1 MLKRI
6 TQKNKLTMK
15 KTGTKSRFLLYNILL
30 DVIVFVLY
38 LIVSIVA
45 IIVAI
50 TGSSDSFDWYMYI
63 WFGVFLFFVLHAV
76 FILSQIFWLKKIKIL
91 KSIIYT
97 ILLFGLSYITFILPY
112 FMIFIGLMLEGSGKS
127 GRGFPY

>member
-1 MLKRI
+1 MNR
-6 TQKNKLTMK
+6 TA
-15 KTGTKSRFLLYNILL
+15 KSRFLLYNILL
-30 DVIVFVLY
+30 DIIVFVLY

-45 IIVAI
+45 I
-50 TGSSDSFDWYMYI
+50 TGFSDSFNCWYMYI
-63 WFGVFLFFVLHAV
+63 WFGVSLFFVLHAV

-97 ILLFGLSYITFILPY
+97 ILLFGLSYITFILPN

-127 GRGFPY
+127 GRGGFPY